1 MLRRGKPRSGMV
13 RCGKAWQGKV
23 WRGQYKNKRRL
34 HMAQQAIPFTASSHI
49 TEPVTYDPDT
59 RELIVSFGKNSYSYA
74 GVPQDVVDGFS
85 AAPSAGSYLHASIK
99 GKYETTKL

>member
-1 MLRRGKPRSGMV
+1 
-13 RCGKAWQGKV
+13 
-23 WRGQYKNKRRL
+23 
-34 HMAQQAIPFTASSHI
+34 MAQQAIPFAESSHL
-49 TEPVTYDPDT
+49 TAASYDPDT
-59 RELIVSFGKNSYSYA
+59 QELIVSFGKNSYSYA